1 MASDERKQLLAR
13 LADYQSDY
21 PAEMAF
27 KDRFIT
33 LIQNHDNCFERS
45 LLKGH
50 ITGSA
55 WIVDESFG
63 FAFMT
68 HHAKLNRWLQPG
80 GHADGDEHVAGVA
93 LKEALEETGMEGLT
107 LFSEEIFDLDIHV
120 IPERKGVPEHE
131 HFDIRYLI
139 KTDRNTPFQISE
151 ESNDLAWLPLDKVA
165 EETDANNS
173 ILRMVEKTRKI
184 TGKMS
189 ARTY

>member
-13 LADYQSDY
+13 LADYHSEY

-27 KDRFIT
+27 KDRFID

-55 WIVDESFG
+55 WIVDESAEFT
-63 FAFMT
+63 FMT

-139 KTDRNTPFQISE
+139 KTDRNTSFQISE
-151 ESNDLAWLPLDKVA
+151 ESNDLAWLPLHKVA
-165 EETDANNS
+165 EETDANKS